1 MGINTIKTNNYFTI
15 LGAKEINGDEE
26 IQNEEIE
33 NAYRAKMEMINK
45 LKIKS
50 AADLDRTGNQ
60 TRYEQGEQYIEQL
73 ESQVQEAYEQLK
85 TEEGRE
91 KYKKRLEGQ
100 KEKQAAG
107 KAQEKGQTK
116 KISQINPNKQ
126 KKTEIEYIKELQE
139 AQKEKTGKKEPELQY
154 VPIHNGRMGKERKK
168 QELQFIPIY
177 KGKMGAMPEQRKSS
191 MQQKQGEAE
200 GEER

>member
-26 IQNEEIE
+26 IQNEEIQ
-33 NAYRAKMEMINK
+33 NAYRVKMELINK
-45 LKIKS
+45 LKVKN

-60 TRYEQGEQYIEQL
+60 TRYEQAELYIEQL

-85 TEEGRE
+85 TEQGRE
-91 KYKKRLEGQ
+91 EYKKRLEGQ
-100 KEKQAAG
+100 KDRQVEGRTQAEG
-107 KAQEKGQTK
+107 KTK

-139 AQKEKTGKKEPELQY
+139 AQKEKVVEKEQELQY
-154 VPIHNGRMGKERKK
+154 VPIHRGRMGKERKNK
-168 QELQFIPIY
+168 ELQFIPIC
-177 KGKMGAMPEQRKSS
+177 KRKMGATPEQRKSS
-191 MQQKQGEAE
+191 KQQRQVEE
-200 GEER
+200 EEER